1 MGVVISAWG
10 LATCEILEIL
20 ARRTLY
26 WGLLVE
32 GERSR
37 LECDERRLAMTMVE
51 VKRILDSPGTRR
63 WVQQEYT
70 AVVDRRDRDIVDAIA
85 DAKVLIALL
94 EATLDKSK
102 LLSS

>member
-1 MGVVISAWG
+1 
-10 LATCEILEIL
+10 
-20 ARRTLY
+20 
-26 WGLLVE
+26 
-32 GERSR
+32 
-37 LECDERRLAMTMVE
+37 MTMVE